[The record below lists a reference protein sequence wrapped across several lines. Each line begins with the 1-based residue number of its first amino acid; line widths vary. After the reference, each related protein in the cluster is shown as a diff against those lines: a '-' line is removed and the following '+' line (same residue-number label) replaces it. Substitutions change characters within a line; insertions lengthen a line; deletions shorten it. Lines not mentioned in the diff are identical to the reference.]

1 MNDLVLLAYE
11 PMRGVGARAPESDEL
26 ESGWMRLGGGS
37 YMRINYGE
45 PDGANGNG
53 RRGGGGDGT
62 RCQRAEVGRP
72 DGSAVGVRDVG
83 IAEMGA
89 GVAAGAVSG
98 MP

>member
-45 PDGANGNG
+45 PDGRTATDAEAAGVMGADVRG
-53 RRGGGGDGT
+53 RRSGGW
-62 RCQRAEVGRP
+62 
-72 DGSAVGVRDVG
+72 AVRRWG
-83 IAEMGA
+83 
-89 GVAAGAVSG
+89 
-98 MP
+98 